1 MKRILLLLTLFTLGT
16 QTIFAQKKKA
26 KSFAAEENA
35 LLWKIEGKK
44 MDNSYLYGTIHMI
57 DSKDFFLTPSTEKTF
72 KECERVTFEINME
85 DMTDM
90 SAQFSLLM
98 SAFMEGGTTL
108 KTLLSA
114 EDYKVVEDH
123 FSEIGLPLMFLERI
137 KPMFLSVLASED
149 MGSMMG
155 GMTGEQTDEKEEPAS
170 SIKSYE
176 MEFMEMAKSQE
187 KEMAGLETME
197 FQMSM
202 FDSIPYKA
210 QAEMLVE
217 TIQASGEEG
226 SDQLDEM
233 VKMYKA
239 QDLKAMEKMIAEGDE
254 GLGEFAELLLNNR
267 NRNWIPIMEEQ
278 MKEKSTFFA
287 VGAGHLGGEVGVV
300 ALLREAGYKVTAVDP
315 VKP

>member
-44 MDNSYLYGTIHMI
+44 MDDSYLYGTIHMI

-155 GMTGEQTDEKEEPAS
+155 GMTGEKTEEDEDVS

-210 QAEMLVE
+210 QADMLVE

>member
-1 MKRILLLLTLFTLGT
+1 MKKLLLLLTLFTFGT
-16 QTIFAQKKKA
+16 QTIFAQKKKD

-44 MDNSYLYGTIHMI
+44 MEDSYLYGTIHMI
-57 DSKDFFLTPSTEKTF
+57 DSKDFFLTPSTEKYF

-90 SAQFSLLM
+90 GAQMSLLM
-98 SAFMEGGTTL
+98 SAFMEGGATL

-123 FSEIGLPLMFLERI
+123 FAEIGLPLMLLERI

-155 GMTGEQTDEKEEPAS
+155 GMTGEETAEDKDAS

-233 VKMYKA
+233 VEMYKA

-267 NRNWIPIMEEQ
+267 NRNWIPIMEKQ
-278 MKEKSTFFA
+278 MKEKATFFA